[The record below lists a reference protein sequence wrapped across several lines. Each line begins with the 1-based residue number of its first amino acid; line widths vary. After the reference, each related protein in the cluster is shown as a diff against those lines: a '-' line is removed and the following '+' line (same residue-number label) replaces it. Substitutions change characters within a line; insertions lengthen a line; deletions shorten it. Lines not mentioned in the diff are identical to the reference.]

1 MTGHAQGA
9 DIEIIDRHSGDSG
22 VLLPSALR
30 VNGVEIPI
38 PGDAKIRI
46 GDLSADE
53 FVTVTITMFARRIT
67 ITNEQDH

>member
-1 MTGHAQGA
+1 MTVRPQDA
-9 DIEIIDRHSGDSG
+9 DIEVIDRHSGDSG

-38 PGDAKIRI
+38 PSDAKIRI

-53 FVTVTITMFARRIT
+53 FVTVTITA
-67 ITNEQDH
+67 EGDL